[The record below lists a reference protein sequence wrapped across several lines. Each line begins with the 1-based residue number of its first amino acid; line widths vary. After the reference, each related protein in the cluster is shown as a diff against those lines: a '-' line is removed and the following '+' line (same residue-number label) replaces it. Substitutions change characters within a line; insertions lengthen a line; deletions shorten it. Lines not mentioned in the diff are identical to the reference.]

1 MEEELVTLEKVLIE
15 KMMKEKKYT
24 CKICNKRYATIQ
36 SRWVHYQ
43 KCNGKYMEFERL
55 KSENERMQDTLRR
68 TEEIVR
74 LQKKLLKSKRLDTKT
89 FKAVNKILIERS
101 YYNAQNMQN
110 TQNNMQTNV
119 KTVNNNFQIFSVGN
133 EEILRVLT
141 EQQKKQIIGAKMMAL
156 EKIVEI
162 AHCGTNH
169 QFKNILITNLKDDY
183 AYKYDEK
190 KGYFVTVLKKDL
202 LDDVVTYRLTDIEAI
217 YDELQ
222 SANKIDAKTKKLIQ
236 DFLDK
241 MENEETPFVE
251 GEKRFDNFRTYKTNN
266 IKILLYNNQDQ
277 ITKDVALLMTDSV
290 SSDVVSS

>member
-1 MEEELVTLEKVLIE
+1 MEEEVISLEKVLIE
-15 KMMKEKKYT
+15 KMMNKEKKYP
-24 CKICNKRYATIQ
+24 CKICNKKYTTIQ

-43 KCNGKYMEFERL
+43 KCNGKYLELERL

-110 TQNNMQTNV
+110 NTQNNV

-290 SSDVVSS
+290 SSDVST

>member
-1 MEEELVTLEKVLIE
+1 MESKEMIQYESEKCS
-15 KMMKEKKYT
+15 KKYA
-24 CKICNKRYATIQ
+24 CKHCNKKYATIQ

-43 KCNGKYMEFERL
+43 RCMSNYQEIAHL
-55 KSENERMQDTLRR
+55 KTENMRIQETLKR

-101 YYNAQNMQN
+101 FYNAQNN
-110 TQNNMQTNV
+110 S
-119 KTVNNNFQIFSVGN
+119 NNNIIHNHIQIFSVGN

-141 EQQKKQIIGAKMMAL
+141 EQQKRQIIGAKMMAL

-222 SANKIDAKTKKLIQ
+222 SANKIDEKTKKLIQ

-277 ITKDVALLMTDSV
+277 ITKDVALLMTDT
-290 SSDVVSS
+290 SSMEC

>member
-1 MEEELVTLEKVLIE
+1 MSNYQEIAHLKTENMRIQETLK
-15 KMMKEKKYT
+15 
-24 CKICNKRYATIQ
+24 
-36 SRWVHYQ
+36 
-43 KCNGKYMEFERL
+43 
-55 KSENERMQDTLRR
+55 R

-101 YYNAQNMQN
+101 FYNAQNN
-110 TQNNMQTNV
+110 S
-119 KTVNNNFQIFSVGN
+119 NNNIIHNHIQIFSVGN

-141 EQQKKQIIGAKMMAL
+141 EQQKRQIIGAKMMAL

-222 SANKIDAKTKKLIQ
+222 SANKIDEKTKKLIQ

-277 ITKDVALLMTDSV
+277 ITKDVALLMTDT
-290 SSDVVSS
+290 SSMEC

>member
-1 MEEELVTLEKVLIE
+1 MISLEKVLIE
-15 KMMKEKKYT
+15 KMMNKEKKYP
-24 CKICNKRYATIQ
+24 CKICNKKYTTIQ

-43 KCNGKYMEFERL
+43 KCNGKYLELERL

-110 TQNNMQTNV
+110 NTQNNV

-290 SSDVVSS
+290 SSDVST